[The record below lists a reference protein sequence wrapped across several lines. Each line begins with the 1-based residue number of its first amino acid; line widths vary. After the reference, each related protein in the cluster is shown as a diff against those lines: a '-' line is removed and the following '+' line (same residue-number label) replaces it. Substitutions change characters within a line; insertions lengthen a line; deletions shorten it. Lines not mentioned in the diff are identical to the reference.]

1 MSFMFM
7 NALIFSLLIGIGL
20 FSNPKSPKD
29 FRWEKRILISFG
41 EDGFE
46 EDFLEGHLKEIQERK
61 LLLVHLVGDNLHWT
75 NSEESLD
82 LPGFLELR
90 KQIRSGSSWALIGL
104 DGGIKNQ
111 GAGKV
116 PMELLFRQIDT
127 MPMRQS
133 EIRRNNGKDGL

>member
-1 MSFMFM
+1 MSFILM
-7 NALIFSLLIGIGL
+7 NALIFSLLIGLGL
-20 FSNPKSPKD
+20 FSNPKSPED

-46 EDFLEGHLKEIQERK
+46 ENFLKGHLSDIQERK
-61 LLLVHLVGDNLHWT
+61 LLLVHFVEDNLHWT
-75 NSEESLD
+75 NSEESLN

-90 KQIRSGSSWALIGL
+90 NQIRTGSSWALIGL

-111 GAGKV
+111 GVGKV
-116 PMELLFRQIDT
+116 PMELLLRQIDS

-133 EIRRNNGKDGL
+133 EIRRKSGKDGI